1 MYPGISHVMLW
12 LIIAIVL
19 GIIEAVTLGV
29 VTIWF
34 AIGALLALIGAAIGF
49 SLQYQIVIFLLSS
62 GILLYYTRP
71 IIKKYLKVGTVR
83 TNADRLIGEKG
94 VVTERIDVA
103 NGRGQVKVLGQ
114 IWSARSSDNQ
124 EIPEGERVEILDISG
139 VKLVVKK
146 LER

>member
-1 MYPGISHVMLW
+1 MLW